1 MLLATLATRDPTFL
15 LFACQRLLET
25 RPFLTLSLLSLA
37 LFSSAS
43 VLQRLKRVKPTPRDD
58 QGPAIGALSRID
70 L

>member
-1 MLLATLATRDPTFL
+1 MLLATLATRDLYFL

-25 RPFLTLSLLSLA
+25 RPFLTLSLISLA

-43 VLQRLKRVKPTPRDD
+43 VLQRLKRVKPTPEDSQR
-58 QGPAIGALSRID
+58 PVIGGFSRID

>member
-1 MLLATLATRDPTFL
+1 MLLATLATRDLNFL

-25 RPFLTLSLLSLA
+25 RPFLTLSLVSLA

-43 VLQRLKRVKPTPRDD
+43 VLQRLKRVKPNPRDD
-58 QGPAIGALSRID
+58 QRPVIGALSRID